1 MRWFIYAPL
10 QLLIMIICYI
20 TNPIVVLFAD
30 ESRKANHR
38 EAELYEKIKK
48 EVIQKERYHY
58 HSFHVNKLH
67 HQYIG
72 Q

>member
-1 MRWFIYAPL
+1 MGAGTADTAR
-10 QLLIMIICYI
+10 IC
-20 TNPIVVLFAD
+20 
-30 ESRKANHR
+30 RKANHR

-48 EVIQKERYHY
+48 EVVQKERYHY